1 LLFVC
6 ADDAVCGSAGQGGA
20 SNMVKTSKA
29 SGSARERRAEVERE
43 LDEAL
48 DESFPASDPI
58 SMTRTSAGA
67 PDHRAPKPAR
77 SGQRVESKK
86 V

>member
-1 LLFVC
+1 
-6 ADDAVCGSAGQGGA
+6 
-20 SNMVKTSKA
+20 MTKTSRA
-29 SGSARERRAEVERE
+29 SGSARERRAEVDRE

-67 PDHRAPKPAR
+67 PDHRVPKPRASR
-77 SGQRVESKK
+77 RHEPEKQ
-86 V
+86 